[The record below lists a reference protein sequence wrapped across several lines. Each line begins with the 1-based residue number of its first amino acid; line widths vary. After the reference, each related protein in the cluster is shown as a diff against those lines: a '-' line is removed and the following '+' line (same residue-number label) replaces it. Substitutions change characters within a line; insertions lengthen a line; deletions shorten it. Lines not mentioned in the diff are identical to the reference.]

1 MWSGGVSKVL
11 LLISNGKH
19 DVESLSFHGK
29 HGWPMCSRAVKARN
43 SLDISKALLCKDA
56 LEDCKVGRES
66 LQGHS
71 RRREDR
77 EID

>member
-1 MWSGGVSKVL
+1 MWSGGVFKVL

-19 DVESLSFHGK
+19 DAESLPFHGK
-29 HGWPMCSRAVKARN
+29 RGWPMCSRAVKARN

-56 LEDCKVGRES
+56 LEDCKVGREP

-71 RRREDR
+71 RGDEQRR
-77 EID
+77 